1 MITWTP
7 QLDAIAREILS
18 ALVNGTALGCVVTV
32 LVWLGIRS
40 SRRLNASTR
49 HAVLLVTLG
58 VTTALPVAVWRLQ
71 RPAPTMERTA
81 GLSVMDPESADA
93 DSTPLATPAETPM
106 TLEEAPA
113 LAAPSSNLIE
123 FEDDAESAPDKSS
136 REAIAGS
143 QRSRILPVTLP
154 SPVVGILLGLWIAVA
169 LLLGLRL
176 AWQYGVLR
184 RLKRTGAAPDSETNQ
199 VFCEERR
206 AVSVN
211 RPVNLVVHESA
222 EAPLALGFLH
232 PAVILPAELTGET
245 PGVDLRQILRH
256 ELAHLSRKDDWANLL
271 QQLLHALFFFH
282 PAVWFLSR
290 RLTVER
296 EIACDDAVV
305 AAARSDTASREY
317 ALLLCEFASR
327 QSGHVSVAASAA
339 WSQPSQLKERI
350 HMLLHPDRNASPR
363 LARGRF
369 TLFAACSLCAAIV
382 GLRAAPRISLPPVA
396 TDSSAVTTTQAS
408 PAAPTPAVAAADAPV
423 ALATTESSNVLLTA
437 TPEVLAS
444 RDSVLIAQTTVTSD
458 DAEDSAPLRKDRSV
472 RTLTIPAPAN
482 APVPPMPPD
491 PAAAPSP
498 SPFAMPHAD
507 VVVRTLR
514 NEDDALE
521 RRVQRLEKRVRELAS
536 LNSALSEDLKKRG
549 GPSDELLK
557 EHPTSKLAEDLR
569 EGELK
574 GKLAKLESEER
585 ARRVER
591 DAMMRAQKDVQRE
604 VQRAHEA
611 AREANDRLREIQDQ
625 DTEVQHLRHERAAL
639 AAERQAMDKRIH
651 DLEKQLAKVERSR
664 GKSAPAGV
672 EFKGELFEESES
684 TAPLV
689 KPPVPAAGR

>member
-7 QLDAIAREILS
+7 QLDAIARELLS

-58 VTTALPVAVWRLQ
+58 VTTALPAAVWLLQ
-71 RPAPTMERTA
+71 PPVPTLERA
-81 GLSVMDPESADA
+81 VDPELADG
-93 DSTPLATPAETPM
+93 DSTPIALPAETPA
-106 TLEEAPA
+106 TLTEATA
-113 LAAPSSNLIE
+113 LAATSSIPGDAA
-123 FEDDAESAPDKSS
+123 EDSDPAPDRGSV
-136 REAIAGS
+136 EAIVGS
-143 QRSRILPVTLP
+143 QGTRILPVTLP
-154 SPVVGILLGLWIAVA
+154 SPVVGILMGLWIAVA
-169 LLLGLRL
+169 FPLGLRL
-176 AWQYGVLR
+176 VWQYGVLR
-184 RLKRTGAAPDSETNQ
+184 RLKRTGTEPDSETNR
-199 VFCEERR
+199 VFREELH
-206 AVSVN
+206 AVSLS
-211 RPVNLVVHESA
+211 RPVKLVVHESA

-232 PAVILPAELTGET
+232 PAVILPAELTAEA
-245 PGVDLRQILRH
+245 PAVDLRQILRH

-271 QQLLHALFFFH
+271 QQSLHALFFFH

-305 AAARSDTASREY
+305 AASRSDAAPREY

-369 TLFAACSLCAAIV
+369 TLLAACSLCAAIV

-396 TDSSAVTTTQAS
+396 AE
-408 PAAPTPAVAAADAPV
+408 PAAEAPLAVAAADPAAAPAPV
-423 ALATTESSNVLLTA
+423 AAVATTETSEVFLTA
-437 TPEVLAS
+437 TPAVSTS
-444 RDSVLIAQTTVTSD
+444 RDSLRFAQTSVSSESS
-458 DAEDSAPLRKDRSV
+458 EDSAPLRKDRSV
-472 RTLTIPAPAN
+472 RSFTAPVPAN
-482 APVPPMPPD
+482 APVPPTPPTLTV
-491 PAAAPSP
+491 SP
-498 SPFAMPHAD
+498 SPFAVPHAD
-507 VVVRTLR
+507 VVVRTIR
-514 NEDDALE
+514 NEDDSLE

-536 LNSALSEDLKKRG
+536 LNANLNSALSEDLKKRG
-549 GPSDELLK
+549 GHADELLK
-557 EHPTSKLAEDLR
+557 GHSESKVVEDLR

-585 ARRVER
+585 VRRIER
-591 DAMMRAQKDVQRE
+591 DAMMRAQKDVQNE

-611 AREANDRLREIQDQ
+611 MKEAADRMREHQEQDS
-625 DTEVQHLRHERAAL
+625 EVQHLRHERAAL
-639 AAERQAMDKRIH
+639 AAERKAMDQRIH
-651 DLEKQLAKVERSR
+651 ELEKQLAKVERSR
-664 GKSAPAGV
+664 GKSGAAGI

-684 TAPLV
+684 PAPLV
-689 KPPVPAAGR
+689 KPPVPAPGR